1 MNEANTQADETMETA
16 QEAHMQAGQLRDEAL
31 NAGTDMSEILTRVGD
46 FISEEKATP
55 EQVIKVCNPSSNVI
69 IS

>member
-1 MNEANTQADETMETA
+1 MNEASTQADETMKIA
-16 QEAHMQAGQLRDEAL
+16 QEAHTEAEQLRDEAR

-55 EQVIKVCNPSSNVI
+55 EQVIKVCNPSSNVL

>member
-1 MNEANTQADETMETA
+1 MNEANTQADETMKTA
-16 QEAHMQAGQLRDEAL
+16 QEAHTEAEQLRDEAL
-31 NAGTDMSEILTRVGD
+31 NAGTDMSEILTRVGG

-55 EQVIKVCNPSSNVI
+55 EQVIKVCNPSSNVL